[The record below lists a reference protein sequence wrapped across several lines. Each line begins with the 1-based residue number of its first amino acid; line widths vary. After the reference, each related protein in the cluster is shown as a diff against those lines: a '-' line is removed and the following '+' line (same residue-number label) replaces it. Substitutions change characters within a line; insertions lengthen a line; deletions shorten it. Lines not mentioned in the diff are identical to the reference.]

1 MFTLKNLPY
10 EGTALEPVI
19 SVRTLEFHHGKHHQT
34 YVDNLNKLIEGTDF
48 AGRKLEDIVKAASG
62 NAEFLAVYNN
72 AGQVYNHDFYFAS
85 LSPEEC
91 SPNGELLEKINSA
104 FGSLDGFALKMKETG
119 LAQFGSG
126 WVWLVE
132 NNGNLEIIKTA
143 NADSPITLGLKPLL
157 VIDVWEHAYYLDYQ
171 NRRADYLIEVIKHLD
186 WHMAESRLND

>member
-1 MFTLKNLPY
+1 MFSLKNLPY

-19 SVRTLEFHHGKHHQT
+19 SARTLEFHHGKHHQT

-72 AGQVYNHDFYFAS
+72 AGQVYNHDFYFSS

-104 FGSLDGFALKMKETG
+104 FGSLDGLALKMKETG

-132 NNGNLEIIKTA
+132 NNGHLEIIKTA

-171 NRRADYLIEVIKHLD
+171 NRRADYLVEVIKHLD
-186 WHMAESRLND
+186 WHVAESRLND